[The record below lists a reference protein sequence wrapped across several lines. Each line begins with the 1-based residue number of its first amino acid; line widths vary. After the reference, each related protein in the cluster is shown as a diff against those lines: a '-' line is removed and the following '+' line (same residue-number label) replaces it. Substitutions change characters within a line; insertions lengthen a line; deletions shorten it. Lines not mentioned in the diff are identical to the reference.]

1 LDEEVRRLAEN
12 YQKSV
17 LPLIE
22 YVERRAAI
30 EQEKGRRV
38 LRNLMEMRIRK

>member
-1 LDEEVRRLAEN
+1 MDEEVRRLAEN
-12 YQKSV
+12 YQKSA